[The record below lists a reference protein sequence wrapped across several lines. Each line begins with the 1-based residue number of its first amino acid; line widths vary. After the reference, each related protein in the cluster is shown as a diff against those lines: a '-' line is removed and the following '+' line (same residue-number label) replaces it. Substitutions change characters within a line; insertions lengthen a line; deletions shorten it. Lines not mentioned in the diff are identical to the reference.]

1 MLIPLNGEG
10 IVRYILKI
18 VIQDFENLATSEQIT
33 KFKKKH
39 SGVNWQKSIEKDL
52 LEYADTAIAMKRW
65 IENVILFMVE
75 HNISKEGEKY
85 RYL

>member
-1 MLIPLNGEG
+1 MKKE
-10 IVRYILKI
+10 ILKY
-18 VIQDFENLATSEQIT
+18 VLKMVAQDFENLATSEQIT
-33 KFKKKH
+33 KFKEKY
-39 SGVNWQKSIEKDL
+39 SGVNWQKTIEKDL

-85 RYL
+85 RY